1 MMDKEN
7 CGGMGMGGHMMHA
20 CMSGPHKK
28 EFKLAM
34 LEKKQRIL
42 EAKLDFIKKMK
53 EMVEKS
59 PDKDEE

>member
-1 MMDKEN
+1 
-7 CGGMGMGGHMMHA
+7 MGGHMMHA